1 MNSAAIRQDVSGRD
15 PETVIVLEREVLIR
29 SSLAAYLRSCG
40 YRVLE
45 ARNAPEATTLLQESS
60 EPIRF
65 VLSDAEN
72 GFRLSGW
79 VKANLP
85 KTKIILAA
93 DPERA
98 SHAAA
103 EPCELGPHRKR
114 PYDPQLAYSA
124 DRGKSGQLPRRMTAA
139 F

>member
-45 ARNAPEATTLLQESS
+45 AGNAPEATTLLQESS
-60 EPIRF
+60 GPIRF

-93 DPERA
+93 NPERA

-103 EPCELGPHRKR
+103 EPCELGPHHKR
-114 PYDPQLAYSA
+114 PYDPQLLIQQIEANLA
-124 DRGKSGQLPRRMTAA
+124 NCLDG
-139 F
+139 

>member
-1 MNSAAIRQDVSGRD
+1 MNSAAIGQDILGREPD
-15 PETVIVLEREVLIR
+15 TVIVLEREILIR
-29 SSLAAYLRSCG
+29 SSLAGYLRSCG

-45 ARNAPEATTLLQESS
+45 ARSAPEAITILQESS

-65 VLSDAEN
+65 VLSDAES

-93 DPERA
+93 NPERA

-103 EPCELGPHRKR
+103 ELCEVGPRRKR
-114 PYDPQLAYSA
+114 PYDPQQLIQQIKANLAK
-124 DRGKSGQLPRRMTAA
+124 GLGE
-139 F
+139 

>member
-1 MNSAAIRQDVSGRD
+1 MNGAAIRQDVSGRE

-45 ARNAPEATTLLQESS
+45 ARNAPEAITFLQESS
-60 EPIRF
+60 EPIRL
-65 VLSDAEN
+65 VLSDAES

-93 DPERA
+93 VAERA

-103 EPCELGPHRKR
+103 ELCELGPHRKR
-114 PYDPQLAYSA
+114 PYDPQQLIQQIKAILANGL
-124 DRGKSGQLPRRMTAA
+124 DE
-139 F
+139 

>member
-15 PETVIVLEREVLIR
+15 PETVIVLEREVLVR

-79 VKANLP
+79 VKAGGAVRTRP
-85 KTKIILAA
+85 APQAA
-93 DPERA
+93 IRPAAGLFSRSRQIWPTA
-98 SHAAA
+98 STDDS
-103 EPCELGPHRKR
+103 CL
-114 PYDPQLAYSA
+114 LSA
-124 DRGKSGQLPRRMTAA
+124 
-139 F
+139 

>member
-1 MNSAAIRQDVSGRD
+1 MNSAAIRQDVLGRA
-15 PETVIVLEREVLIR
+15 PETVIVLEREVLVR
-29 SSLAAYLRSCG
+29 SSLARYLRSCG

-45 ARNAPEATTLLQESS
+45 ARSAPEAITILQESS
-60 EPIRF
+60 EDIRI
-65 VLSDAEN
+65 VLSDAES

-93 DPERA
+93 SAERA

-103 EPCELGPHRKR
+103 ELCDAGPHGKR
-114 PYDPQLAYSA
+114 PYDPQQLIQQIKANLA
-124 DRGKSGQLPRRMTAA
+124 RG
-139 F
+139 

>member
-1 MNSAAIRQDVSGRD
+1 MNSAAIRQNVLGRA
-15 PETVIVLEREVLIR
+15 PETVIVLEREVLVR
-29 SSLAAYLRSCG
+29 SSLASYLRSCG

-45 ARNAPEATTLLQESS
+45 ARSAPEAITILQESS
-60 EPIRF
+60 EAIRI

-93 DPERA
+93 NAERA
-98 SHAAA
+98 SQAAA
-103 EPCELGPHRKR
+103 ELCDAGPHGKR
-114 PYDPQLAYSA
+114 PYDPQQLIQQIKANLAK
-124 DRGKSGQLPRRMTAA
+124 R
-139 F
+139 